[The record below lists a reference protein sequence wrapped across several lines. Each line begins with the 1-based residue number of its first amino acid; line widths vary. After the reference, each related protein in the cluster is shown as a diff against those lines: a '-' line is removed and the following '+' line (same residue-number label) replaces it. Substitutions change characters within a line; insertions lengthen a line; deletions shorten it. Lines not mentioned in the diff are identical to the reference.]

1 MPGWRPVAV
10 AGAALWG
17 SPSRSNCLRRLGVA
31 GAGAAGRP
39 ILAVAL
45 NALVALRFA
54 WTLRPGAVPLITRY
68 ARADAMGLPREAE
81 GYTRALTALWAG
93 LIGAF
98 ALAQAGPPSTSGPR
112 ATCRWRRRA
121 PVSRC
126 SWASTRCATARCRSS
141 AAPRPGGRCA
151 PSGRRIVRPEALT
164 NRAPDEVIC
173 HHGRRGPVTVERFLH
188 EAAALAA
195 RLPAGAGHAV
205 DLCEDRYLSLLG
217 FAAAALRGHP
227 VMLGGGRGAASRFL
241 PIAAGFAGA
250 YVLADADLPG
260 SPLPV
265 LRADQP
271 GEAPFLPL
279 PLALR
284 AIPPGQLAAIA
295 FTSGSTGAP
304 AAHAKPWGALLHGA
318 APRPS
323 ASTCWTRPASLV
335 ATVPPQHMYGFETT
349 IMLPLRAPV
358 AIHSGAAFFPSD
370 VLGALEAVPPRRV
383 LVTTPLHLRAL
394 LGAPLGAGRPAPLA
408 AVISATAPL
417 GRDLAEAVERG
428 WATPMLEIYG
438 ATEAGSMASR
448 RTLMARTGCPI
459 AASSC
464 MPAPP
469 PCRVAAR

>member
-1 MPGWRPVAV
+1 
-10 AGAALWG
+10 
-17 SPSRSNCLRRLGVA
+17 
-31 GAGAAGRP
+31 
-39 ILAVAL
+39 
-45 NALVALRFA
+45 
-54 WTLRPGAVPLITRY
+54 
-68 ARADAMGLPREAE
+68 
-81 GYTRALTALWAG
+81 
-93 LIGAF
+93 
-98 ALAQAGPPSTSGPR
+98 
-112 ATCRWRRRA
+112 
-121 PVSRC
+121 
-126 SWASTRCATARCRSS
+126 
-141 AAPRPGGRCA
+141 
-151 PSGRRIVRPEALT
+151 VRPEALT

-227 VMLGGGRGAASRFL
+227 VLLGGGRGAASRFL

-271 GEAPFLPL
+271 GEAPPL
-279 PLALR
+279 PWR
-284 AIPPGQLAAIA
+284 AIAPEEVAAIA

-304 AAHAKPWGALLHGA
+304 TAHRKPWGALEHGA
-318 APRPS
+318 LAAAERFHLLD
-323 ASTCWTRPASLV
+323 APASIV

-358 AIHSGAAFFPSD
+358 AIHAGAAFFPSD

-394 LGAPLGAGRPAPLA
+394 LAAQGSHVRPAPLA

-417 GRDLAEAVERG
+417 GRDLARR
-428 WATPMLEIYG
+428 WSATGGRRCWKSTAPPKR
-438 ATEAGSMASR
+438 ARWPAAAPSMAR
-448 RTLMARTGCPI
+448 NGCPI
-459 AASSC
+459 AAWAS
-464 MPAPP
+464 PWAAPPRAPP
-469 PCRVAAR
+469 PCPASARSRSATC